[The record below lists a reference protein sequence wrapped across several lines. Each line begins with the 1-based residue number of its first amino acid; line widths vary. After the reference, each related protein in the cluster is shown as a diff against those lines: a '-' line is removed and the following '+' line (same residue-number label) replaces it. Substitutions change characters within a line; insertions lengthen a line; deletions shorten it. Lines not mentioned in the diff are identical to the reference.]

1 MSSYIT
7 DGQGHLVLIS
17 SDTFHWTLKN
27 LQSHDENTAAFF
39 ANNFEELQSLQHNL
53 PKVLKADNAKNFT
66 ALQDHLLMSFTA
78 KNTELPECIAGIRN
92 ILTNNHVSYNYVLFP
107 VQSNITDEQ
116 TIELLLLIPTSQLIT
131 KDQHDWLINSTIIP
145 NLKNDLKAK
154 LPNLF
159 ISQTSQFNRQ
169 FVPRYITSPKFYTYK
184 GQKKNAFLIDNE
196 LLKKEHLL
204 PGQDK
209 KLTKKQKHDLANNIQ
224 YSGQKL
230 QERLDSFT
238 KEPETTKIMQNEK
251 QLRRMLTALAADY
264 WNKSYPSNFPQQV
277 LEHLATLKI
286 VKRQQL
292 DLMYQEE
299 LARLKENPDLRLGA
313 PRFGEYLQIYKTQH
327 KKHAQT
333 LSAQFI
339 SNFGPN
345 FKGNP
350 ETELNTAI
358 EKISESYPP
367 ALLDQPGRDKDN
379 VVIFN
384 PLTGVWE
391 HNADELYGLLTAIRP
406 SSKASDL
413 DTMMRTLGAQA
424 RNRNAFITPY
434 SKTAHLLFKNGVLE
448 RSTGKMHALDE
459 EYVRDLHFTE
469 RARLNIDYD
478 PTVTEPPVFKNK
490 LLRKGGGDWNPEQFM
505 RSYASDDDDKLMF
518 LYFLLSLGLF
528 GGHNSRVNVSFQ
540 GMSRWGKTT
549 LLEIYNGLYNFN
561 TQNMPLTMING
572 QFAFTSYR
580 PDISIMWFNECNV
593 GIEPLNDTYGTPR
606 YDGLAD
612 TSVRFEVKNNSDF
625 ILRNPPQVYV
635 DGTSFIPAKELTT
648 GPAGRTLVFKFPSV
662 SADMTKADIEHLR
675 GLAYAN
681 SINDLLHKEKVL
693 QYLVNRMLYAF
704 NHQMDVPESRLD
716 NLEIT
721 LAGENSDLKYFP
733 ECEKQWRN
741 EMISSQGDV
750 GQWFKDEFEE
760 YLVPTSD
767 LKQATL
773 MNDDFAYLLYQ
784 KSYLVRNAATDKFG
798 ARIIGKERFS
808 RQLHSMYETNNW
820 AMKIK
825 RDKDGNP
832 RRRIVSSL
840 AKTKFNVSQFVA
852 DENDLPAELDSTKNN
867 GVLPYP
873 FGKRDRNWY
882 NLIKIDLDSDKQQ

>member
-1 MSSYIT
+1 M
-7 DGQGHLVLIS
+7 
-17 SDTFHWTLKN
+17 
-27 LQSHDENTAAFF
+27 
-39 ANNFEELQSLQHNL
+39 
-53 PKVLKADNAKNFT
+53 
-66 ALQDHLLMSFTA
+66 
-78 KNTELPECIAGIRN
+78 
-92 ILTNNHVSYNYVLFP
+92 
-107 VQSNITDEQ
+107 
-116 TIELLLLIPTSQLIT
+116 
-131 KDQHDWLINSTIIP
+131 
-145 NLKNDLKAK
+145 
-154 LPNLF
+154 
-159 ISQTSQFNRQ
+159 
-169 FVPRYITSPKFYTYK
+169 
-184 GQKKNAFLIDNE
+184 
-196 LLKKEHLL
+196 
-204 PGQDK
+204 
-209 KLTKKQKHDLANNIQ
+209 
-224 YSGQKL
+224 
-230 QERLDSFT
+230 
-238 KEPETTKIMQNEK
+238 
-251 QLRRMLTALAADY
+251 
-264 WNKSYPSNFPQQV
+264 
-277 LEHLATLKI
+277 
-286 VKRQQL
+286 
-292 DLMYQEE
+292 
-299 LARLKENPDLRLGA
+299 
-313 PRFGEYLQIYKTQH
+313 
-327 KKHAQT
+327 
-333 LSAQFI
+333 
-339 SNFGPN
+339 
-345 FKGNP
+345 
-350 ETELNTAI
+350 
-358 EKISESYPP
+358 
-367 ALLDQPGRDKDN
+367 
-379 VVIFN
+379 VIFN